1 METFWDFN
9 NIYPQTDS
17 ILTVGTFDG
26 IHLGHIE
33 IINELITRAKKSH
46 AKSTLVTFEP
56 HPGLVIGKR
65 GPTPLALLT
74 TIEEKIDVLESIGL
88 NRLVITNFTT
98 SFASMTAEEFV
109 QNILINKLNMK
120 QIVIGHDHSFGKDRK
135 GDFDLLVKL
144 GHDYHFKVDAID
156 PIRVNNKIVSSTK
169 IRNLLFNGEIQE
181 ANEIIGRNYS
191 IRGQVVKGD
200 GRGREIGFPTANIR
214 SYSQYKLI
222 PKEGVYATKI
232 KIKDKLFN
240 SVTYIGPRPTFNLS
254 QKVIEVH
261 IDKFNEEIYNNEVEL
276 YFTHFIREDKKFK
289 TTSELVPQIQ
299 LDKNVAMKIL
309 NRI

>member
-9 NIYPQTDS
+9 NIYPKSDS

-33 IINELITRAKKSH
+33 IIKELVLRVKKSK

-74 TIEEKIDVLESIGL
+74 TIEEKIDVLASIGL
-88 NRLVITNFTT
+88 ERLVITNFTG

-135 GDFDLLVKL
+135 GDFNLLVEL
-144 GHDYHFKVDAID
+144 GKKYNFEVDAID
-156 PIRVNNKIVSSTK
+156 PIRVNNEIVSSTK
-169 IRNLLFNGEIQE
+169 IRNLLFNGEIQK

-200 GRGREIGFPTANIR
+200 GRGRELGFPTANIR

-232 KIKDKLFN
+232 KINNKVFN
-240 SVTYIGPRPTFNLS
+240 SVTYIGPRPTFNLN

-261 IDKFNEEIYNNEVEL
+261 IDKFDKEIYNKEVEL

-289 TTSELVPQIQ
+289 TKSELVPQIQ
-299 LDKNVAMKIL
+299 SDKNDAMKIL

>member
-1 METFWDFN
+1 LETFWDFN

-26 IHLGHIE
+26 IHLGHIA
-33 IINELITRAKKSH
+33 IIKELITRAKNSQ

-56 HPGLVIGKR
+56 HPGLIIGKR

-74 TIEEKIDVLESIGL
+74 TIEEKIDVLASIGL
-88 NRLVITNFTT
+88 DRLVVTNFTG
-98 SFASMTAEEFV
+98 SFASMEAENFV
-109 QNILINKLNMK
+109 REILIEKLQMK
-120 QIVIGHDHSFGKDRK
+120 QIVIGHDHSFGKNRK
-135 GDFDLLVKL
+135 GDFDLLLKL
-144 GHDYHFKVDAID
+144 GKKYHFKVDAID
-156 PIRVNNKIVSSTK
+156 PILANNEIVSSTK
-169 IRNLLFNGEIQE
+169 IRNLLFNGEIQK
-181 ANEIIGRNYS
+181 ANEIIGRDYS

-200 GRGREIGFPTANIR
+200 GRGRELGFPTANIR

-232 KIKDKLFN
+232 KINDKLFN

-261 IDKFNEEIYNNEVEL
+261 IDKFNDEIYNKEVEL
-276 YFTHFIREDKKFK
+276 YFTHFIRDDKKFK

-299 LDKNVAMKIL
+299 SDKNNAMKIL